1 MRETLGETEGD
12 VTQQVGLAGAETVAE
27 AAPRRDRLLWA
38 ARVCAVAGLA
48 FVAVSVLCWGL
59 TRASSGGQLP
69 PWALRQAYWWT
80 ISLAGLVGFWLA
92 AAGLV
97 LGIAYAVA
105 ARRRSRHTPWGQFTI
120 LVSVVALL
128 ATGGSAWLLRQPA
141 YFLGASL
148 PQTHATLDALSPRD
162 VVRAYLTSQDL
173 SVEYWLSDAEGRA
186 LWREPNS
193 EQDLNLLAGV
203 SDLRITPLPGQSD
216 AARRS
221 FSVSYVT
228 RAGEMIGTPA
238 GPRDFVAVLVRPPGA
253 SWRVSDIGPGL

>member
-1 MRETLGETEGD
+1 
-12 VTQQVGLAGAETVAE
+12 VTQQVGLADAEAVAE
-27 AAPRRDRLLWA
+27 AAPRRDRLLWG
-38 ARVCAVAGLA
+38 ARVCAIAGLA

-69 PWALRQAYWWT
+69 PWALQQAYWWT

-92 AAGLV
+92 VAGLV
-97 LGIAYAVA
+97 LGIAYEVA
-105 ARRRSRHTPWGQFTI
+105 ARRRGRRARWAQFTI

-128 ATGGSAWLLRQPA
+128 ATGGSVWLLRQPA

-162 VVRAYLTSQDL
+162 VARVYLTSQDL
-173 SVEYWLSDAEGRA
+173 SVEYWLCDAEGRA

-193 EQDLNLLAGV
+193 EQDLDLLAGV

-216 AARRS
+216 ATRRS
-221 FSVSYVT
+221 FRVSYT
-228 RAGEMIGTPA
+228 THAGDMIGTPA
-238 GPRDFVAVLVRPPGA
+238 GPRDFVAEMVRLPGGP
-253 SWRVSDIGPGL
+253 WRVSDIGPGL